1 LSALAQQNDIIEFPE
16 KLGCLF
22 EPHRYKVAHGGRGGC
37 KSWSFAR
44 ALLLEGAE
52 KPIRILCCREVQKS
66 IKDSVH
72 KLLSD
77 QIDALGLGGFY
88 EVLANEIKGRNGT
101 EFAFTGLSNQTS
113 YSIKSFENFQ
123 YAWVEEAHQVSRK
136 SWDILIPTIRADGS
150 EIWISLNPELDTDET
165 YQRFVADPPES
176 AKVIEINYDDNPWFP
191 AVLEEE
197 RLHMLRQ
204 VDKGARDRDDYDNIW
219 EGKTKVVIDGAIF
232 AKELTELKRSKRLCR
247 VPYDPMLKVHCIYDL
262 GWADSTAILMVQKS
276 ASEVRVIDYIE
287 DTHRTIDD
295 YLISGEGREDL
306 ESRKY
311 RWGTDFLPHDG
322 RSRSV
327 LSKKSAED
335 ILRGL
340 GREVE
345 ITPEIG
351 IENGIKALRM
361 LLPRMVIDEEKAGLL
376 FNRLSR
382 YKRRINQT
390 TGQPGS
396 PEHDE
401 NSHGSDG
408 ARYLAVVEDRLVN
421 EDADLGDYYA
431 EYNNG

>member
-262 GWADSTAILMVQKS
+262 GWADSTAILMVQKLG
-276 ASEVRVIDYIE
+276 SEVRVIDYIE